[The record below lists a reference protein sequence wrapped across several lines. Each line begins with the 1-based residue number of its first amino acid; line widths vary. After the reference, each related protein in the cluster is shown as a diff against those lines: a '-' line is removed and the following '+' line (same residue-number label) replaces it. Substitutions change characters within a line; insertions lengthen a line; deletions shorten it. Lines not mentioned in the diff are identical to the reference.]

1 MRAYGDYMMIASV
14 LLFGEEVARRSRSL
28 KSGRKKAFAWML
40 TRPAA
45 VHIAG
50 ICNGRDWLGV
60 GHADELYFLFTI
72 LRQTN
77 QPDRELSVAICE
89 AFANFA
95 RSGDPGPE
103 FGGVSWEEALEEEE
117 EADEN
122 QKSKSPSSTR
132 LMALDLQAKMLASEY
147 YAPVTA
153 FWRDK
158 LLI

>member
-1 MRAYGDYMMIASV
+1 
-14 LLFGEEVARRSRSL
+14 
-28 KSGRKKAFAWML
+28 ML

-117 EADEN
+117 ADEN
-122 QKSKSPSSTR
+122 QKRPSSTR